1 MEIREIENKVREV
14 LGAKEVAV
22 DHRLLGGMSN
32 YTYVVIADGARY
44 TFRVPGEYA
53 EYFVDRELEKA
64 NLALMEKLGI
74 TNETVY
80 LDTESG
86 IKIARYV
93 EGSPLSTLDS
103 TQYPYKEAAE
113 ILKIIHE
120 SPLRSPADYDPFT
133 RLARYEGYV
142 RNLDYVHPKHYD
154 KLKEEF
160 FNYRSYLE
168 AQERVLTHG
177 DSQPSN
183 FVYTGTGLV
192 VVDFEFCG
200 NNDPIYDIACFAN
213 KVYEEGLNLLYAYFD
228 KPSFEELKR
237 FHLWRGFQC
246 LQWYNVAI
254 FKDLKGMSAT
264 LKIDFNRVAAHYLE
278 LVAFYLEKTA
288 SLTENQTLP
297 EKM

>member
-142 RNLDYVHPKHYD
+142 RNLGYVHPKHYD

-177 DSQPSN
+177 DSN
-183 FVYTGTGLV
+183 FQLRIHRNGIGRRRFRVLRKQRP
-192 VVDFEFCG
+192 DLRHRLFREQG
-200 NNDPIYDIACFAN
+200 N
-213 KVYEEGLNLLYAYFD
+213 EEGLNLLYAYFD
-228 KPSFEELKR
+228 KPSFDELK
-237 FHLWRGFQC
+237 GFIC
-246 LQWYNVAI
+246 GGISMPAV
-254 FKDLKGMSAT
+254 
-264 LKIDFNRVAAHYLE
+264 V
-278 LVAFYLEKTA
+278 
-288 SLTENQTLP
+288 
-297 EKM
+297 